1 MLRVLI
7 NGILTTANTL
17 LNNSQNLTTNPPSTS
32 KWRIFRNFIY
42 STFTIIGIPL
52 VRSITGTD
60 TVFEYVN
67 TYLANS
73 TTTRNNID
81 HRQQRHNSNLSRFS
95 RPNFR
100 RRSYHNGGIV
110 RIIKPTINIH
120 IH

>member
-7 NGILTTANTL
+7 NSIWTTANTL
-17 LNNSQNLTTNPPSTS
+17 FNNGQNPAINPPSTS
-32 KWRIFRNFIY
+32 KWRIFRNFIF
-42 STFTIIGIPL
+42 STITNIGIPL
-52 VRSITGTD
+52 VRSYTGTD

-67 TYLANS
+67 TVLANS

-81 HRQQRHNSNLSRFS
+81 HHQRPNSNLSRFS

-100 RRSYHNGGIV
+100 RRSHHNGGIV